1 MVLKVVT
8 FKADEDLVEK
18 IDEYASI
25 LGISRSELI
34 RMALE
39 RIILEMSKIEGREIN
54 KERANSEVVIVI

>member
-39 RIILEMSKIEGREIN
+39 RLILEMTKIEDRKIN
-54 KERANSEVVIVI
+54 KEINSEVVIVI

>member
-39 RIILEMSKIEGREIN
+39 RLILEMAKIEDREIN
-54 KERANSEVVIVI
+54 KEINSEVVIVI